1 MNENPLTEALRSA
14 LRIEE
19 ESFVFFM
26 EAAVRLSDPEVTE
39 TLHALAERELEH
51 VNRLKGILGESFL
64 SMDELSTELLKRRPR
79 AEWVIPTEPIQKG
92 SDERAVLVAALK
104 REEDTR
110 RTYDMLAT
118 FTTYPR
124 EFTGLCAFLA
134 AEERAHAEA
143 IRARLAAL
151 GAPSP

>member
-1 MNENPLTEALRSA
+1 MNENALTEALRSA

-26 EAAVRLSDPEVTE
+26 EAAIRLSDPEVTE
-39 TLHALAERELEH
+39 TLQALAERELEH
-51 VNRLKGILGESFL
+51 VNRLRGILGESYL

-79 AEWVIPTEPIQKG
+79 AEWVIPTEPIREG
-92 SDERAVLVAALK
+92 SDERAVLAAALK
-104 REEDTR
+104 REQATC

-124 EFTGLCAFLA
+124 DFTGLCAYLA
-134 AEERAHAEA
+134 AEERSHTEA
-143 IRARLAAL
+143 IQARLQAL
-151 GAPSP
+151 GAV

>member
-1 MNENPLTEALRSA
+1 MNEKPLTDALRSA

-26 EAAVRLSDPEVTE
+26 EAALRLADPVVTE

-51 VNRLKGILGESFL
+51 VNRLRGILGEGYL
-64 SMDELSTELLKRRPR
+64 EMDELSTELLKRRPR
-79 AEWVIPTEPIQKG
+79 GEWVIPTEPIQEEA
-92 SDERAVLVAALK
+92 DERAVLAAALK
-104 REEDTR
+104 REQATR

-124 EFTGLCAFLA
+124 DFTGLCAYLA
-134 AEERAHAEA
+134 AEERSHTEA
-143 IRARLAAL
+143 IQARLKVLEAT
-151 GAPSP
+151 